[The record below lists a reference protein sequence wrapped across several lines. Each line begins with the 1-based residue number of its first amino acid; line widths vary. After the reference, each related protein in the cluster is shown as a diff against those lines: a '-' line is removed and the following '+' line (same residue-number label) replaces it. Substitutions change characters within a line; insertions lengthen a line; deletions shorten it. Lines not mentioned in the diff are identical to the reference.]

1 MNQKSETVVFF
12 GSGPVGAKCLE
23 LLTKNFTVEAV
34 ITKPK
39 SLNHKGDVPVIS
51 TAKQLNVPTFTVSTK
66 QELNN
71 LMSATT
77 FQSNLAIL
85 IDFGIIVTLEVIEYF
100 KLGII
105 NSHFSLL
112 PRWRGADPI
121 SFSILNGDKK
131 TGVSLMLIDEGLDT
145 GKLIAQKSLKLD
157 TATTTPELTQSL
169 IALSDQLL
177 QDYIP
182 KYIVGKIKP
191 KAQPHPE
198 RATYSKKL
206 VKTDGKI
213 DWSKPAQQIQQQV
226 RAFLGWPG
234 SYTNIFNKDVILLDV
249 TDTRNNNFG
258 EIGEIQVN
266 KALGTLEV
274 QCGSGTIFV
283 NKLKPAS
290 KNEMTI
296 KNFLSGYYKKD

>member
-1 MNQKSETVVFF
+1 MSQKLETVVFF

-23 LLTKNFTVEAV
+23 LLTKNFAVEAV
-34 ITKPK
+34 ITKPRM
-39 SLNHKGDVPVIS
+39 LNHKGDVPVIS
-51 TAKQLNVPTFTVSTK
+51 TAKQLNIPIFTVSTK

-71 LMSATT
+71 LMSTT
-77 FQSNLAIL
+77 NFQSKLAIL
-85 IDFGIIVTLEVIEYF
+85 IDFGIIVSSEVIEYF

-121 SFSILNGDKK
+121 SFSILNGDEK
-131 TGVSLMLIDEGLDT
+131 TGVSLMVIDEGLDT
-145 GKLIAQKSLKLD
+145 GKLITQKSLKID
-157 TATTTPELTQSL
+157 NITTTPELTQSL
-169 IALSDQLL
+169 ITLSDKLL
-177 QDYIP
+177 QDYVP
-182 KYIVGKIKP
+182 KFIAGKIKP

-198 RATYSKKL
+198 RAIYSKKL

-274 QCGSGTIFV
+274 QCGTGTIFV